1 MPWLLAQRTDREVC
15 MQSTMKLSVVKVAP
29 GGPAW
34 LLGWGWGL
42 RAWPGAHPFRERGVL
57 VLRAGNG
64 ESVEDL
70 WGCPPGTRMCND
82 LLDLSYRNI

>member
-1 MPWLLAQRTDREVC
+1 MWSLHVGRGCEGVMLGGEEKDPAGWACVGNWNYNAVVARSDTDCEVC

-42 RAWPGAHPFRERGVL
+42 GVWPGAHPL
-57 VLRAGNG
+57 
-64 ESVEDL
+64 
-70 WGCPPGTRMCND
+70 
-82 LLDLSYRNI
+82 